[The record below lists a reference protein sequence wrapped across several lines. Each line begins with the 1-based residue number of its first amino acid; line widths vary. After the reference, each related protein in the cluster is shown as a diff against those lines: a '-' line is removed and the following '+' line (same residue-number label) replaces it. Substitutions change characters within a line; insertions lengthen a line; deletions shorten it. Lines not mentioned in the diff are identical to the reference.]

1 MKKIIALLLMLAT
14 VFCLVACNEDTDAE
28 SDAKVNTDAVGEV
41 SVEEEKKA
49 PTPDEEYVL
58 WKETS
63 TKNGLERLYEYNEK
77 GHLTRVLHNYPDGRV
92 EEDLYEYTYN
102 DDGSYSVYE
111 DGYIISEKLSK
122 YDAEG
127 RLVEQIQGPS
137 NVNHEITTYTYAD
150 NTVEII
156 TKDQD
161 GYIKSWRVETYENDL
176 LVKYETFL
184 SNGESTGY
192 FLYLYDENGNQTAQE
207 TYTPDGVKNSNN
219 AVYVWTEEYDEFGR
233 VIEKTKNVPETGGYA
248 RKEIYEYDEKG
259 GMCKMTVGISI
270 YEYRPLS
277 ECIK

>member
-14 VFCLVACNEDTDAE
+14 AFCLVACNEDTDAE
-28 SDAKVNTDAVGEV
+28 SEAKVNTDAVGEV
-41 SVEEEKKA
+41 SIDEGKKA

-58 WKETS
+58 WKESS
-63 TKNGLERLYEYNEK
+63 TKTGVEKIYEYNEK

-102 DDGSYSVYE
+102 DDGSWSVHE
-111 DGYIISEKLSK
+111 DGYLITEKLSK

-127 RLVEQIQGPS
+127 RLVEQIHSPS
-137 NVNHEITTYTYAD
+137 NVKHEITTYTYND

-161 GYIKSWRVETYENDL
+161 GHVKKWRVETYENGL
-176 LVKYETFL
+176 LVKHETFL
-184 SNGESTGY
+184 SNGVSTGY
-192 FLYLYDENGNQTAQE
+192 YLYRYDEKGNETAQE
-207 TYTPDGVKNSNN
+207 AYTPDGVKNGGN
-219 AVYVWTEEYDEFGR
+219 AVYEWTEEYDEYGR
-233 VIEKTKNVPETGGYA
+233 VIEKTKNYPETGGYA
-248 RKEIYEYDEKG
+248 RQELYEYDEKG